1 MTEKNEKVEQEVQE
15 VSEPVVQNEEKTK
28 TEETAVTE
36 EKKPEAE
43 EVKETPKI
51 EDKTE
56 KTEEEAVAKEI
67 TEEKTATADAEVTE
81 EKTETAE
88 EEKAVEQKAAETAEK
103 TEETETEE
111 KKEFDWDSLE
121 TDTDSYSAKQRAD
134 LEKIYD
140 GTLNVVVEKEVLEG
154 TVIALTKR
162 EVVVDI
168 GYKSDGIVSLN
179 EFRYNPE
186 LKVGDTVDV
195 FIESLEDKK
204 GQMILSHKKARATR
218 SWERVNEAL
227 EKDEIIKGFI
237 KCRTKGGMIVDVF
250 GIEAF
255 LPGSQIDVKPIRDYD
270 IFVGKTMEFKVV
282 KINHEYRNVVVSHKA
297 LIEAEL
303 ELQKKEIISK
313 LEKGQVLEGTVKN
326 ITSYGVFMDLGG
338 VDGLIHIT
346 DLSWG
351 RINHPTRLLNWIRN

>member
-15 VSEPVVQNEEKTK
+15 VAEPVVQNEEKPK
-28 TEETAVTE
+28 TEETAATE
-36 EKKPEAE
+36 ETKTEAE

-237 KCRTKGGMIVDVF
+237 
-250 GIEAF
+250 
-255 LPGSQIDVKPIRDYD
+255 
-270 IFVGKTMEFKVV
+270 
-282 KINHEYRNVVVSHKA
+282 
-297 LIEAEL
+297 
-303 ELQKKEIISK
+303 
-313 LEKGQVLEGTVKN
+313 
-326 ITSYGVFMDLGG
+326 
-338 VDGLIHIT
+338 
-346 DLSWG
+346 
-351 RINHPTRLLNWIRN
+351 